1 MLEQRRLGDS
11 RINAVGLGCMNV
23 SHAYGPAQPED
34 QAIRLFQ
41 HALDVGYDFFDTATI
56 YGLGGNEALLGRA
69 IGHRRAEFFLASKC
83 VMGMRDGKRLLDGR
97 PENLKAQC
105 EDSLRRLQTDVIDLY
120 YMHRLDRKV
129 PIEDSV
135 GALADLVAAGKIR
148 HIGLSEMSAA
158 TLRRACAVHP
168 IAAMQSEYSLWTRN
182 PELAVLD
189 ACVELGTT
197 FVAFSPVGRGFFAD
211 QRLQPEAFHDTDLR
225 RGMPRFEP
233 DNYTRNLAKLDAARE
248 IAAGLGCGVPELAL
262 AWVLAQGDH
271 LVAIPGTTR
280 IDHLEQNFAAL
291 RVELPETVVAR
302 LNELFAPESIAGN
315 RYSPALQQSIDTECF
330 EFEGYFEGHNE

>member
-1 MLEQRRLGDS
+1 MLERRLLGDS
-11 RINAVGLGCMNV
+11 RIHAIGLGCMNV

-34 QAIRLFQ
+34 QAIRLFR

-56 YGLGGNEALLGRA
+56 YGLGSNERLLGRA
-69 IGHRRAEFFLASKC
+69 LGDRRPDVFVASKC
-83 VMGMRDGKRLLDGR
+83 VMGMRDGKRVLDGR

-120 YMHRLDRKV
+120 YMHRLDRQV

-148 HIGLSEMSAA
+148 HIGLSEMSAV

-182 PELAVLD
+182 PELGVLD
-189 ACVELGTT
+189 ACAELGVT

-211 QRLQPEAFHDTDLR
+211 RRLQPETFHDTDLR
-225 RGMPRFEP
+225 ASMPRFAA
-233 DNYTRNLAKLDAARE
+233 DNYPRNLEMLEAARA
-248 IAAGLGCGVPELAL
+248 IARDLRCGIPELAL
-262 AWVLAQGDH
+262 AWVLAQGEH
-271 LVAIPGTTR
+271 VVAIPGTTR
-280 IDHLEQNFAAL
+280 IDHLEQNFRAL
-291 RVELPETVVAR
+291 RVELPEPTVER
-302 LNELFAPESIAGN
+302 LNDLFAPEAIAGN
-315 RYSPALQQSIDTECF
+315 RYSPAMQQSVDTERF
-330 EFEGYFEGHNE
+330 GFEG